1 LVKECKNWANN
12 AITIHVSIDGFFLI
26 LQSSCSMPAG
36 TRKMNPMTEPFNGLP
51 FGDIKYL
58 LQKMPDFNVLRSDAA
73 KEHQQNL
80 IASAH
85 DHGRLSHIATWLAGW
100 QGRVPSIRRP
110 ELCLFAGATDLNDA
124 PAMLAAQAAA
134 KLQIVLLSSGGSA
147 ANSLAQSG
155 SVGLRV
161 FDLAVDQPGQL
172 ISAGP
177 AMSERGCMR
186 AFAFGMEAVAANADL
201 LCLAG
206 FGPGSRV
213 TASTIAMGLFG
224 GAASDWSDDWLP
236 LIQTANDLHGNC
248 NQDPLELLRCCG
260 SREIAAICGAIV
272 AARTQ
277 SIPVIIDGFVA
288 TVAAAVLATKQP
300 GATDHILL
308 SGSDGS
314 PAHDRLIAQ
323 LSLDPLLDLKIRSS
337 DGLGALLAAQLVRAA
352 ADLHTDLPSATQLPG
367 LMEQAANPA

>member
-1 LVKECKNWANN
+1 LYF
-12 AITIHVSIDGFFLI
+12 FFLDI
-26 LQSSCSMPAG
+26 
-36 TRKMNPMTEPFNGLP
+36 PMTEMLNSLP
-51 FGDIKYL
+51 FADIKVL
-58 LQKMPDFNVLRSDAA
+58 LNKINDFNDLHSNAA
-73 KEHQQNL
+73 KKHQQNM
-80 IASAH
+80 IAATQ
-85 DHGRLSHIATWLAGW
+85 DHGRLVHLATWLAGW
-100 QGRVPSIRRP
+100 QGRVPSVRRP

-161 FDLAVDQPGQL
+161 FDLAVDQP
-172 ISAGP
+172 
-177 AMSERGCMR
+177 
-186 AFAFGMEAVAANADL
+186 EAVAANADL

-206 FGPGSRV
+206 FGPGSRLA
-213 TASTIAMGLFG
+213 ASAIAHGLFG
-224 GAASDWSDDWLP
+224 GAPADWSDDVLP
-236 LIQTANDLHGNC
+236 LVQAAYGLHGVFSK
-248 NQDPLELLRCCG
+248 DPLELLRRCG

-288 TVAAAVLATKQP
+288 TAAAAVLAAQQP
-300 GATDHILL
+300 GAIEHVLL

-314 PAHDRLIAQ
+314 PAHDRLITQ
-323 LSLDPLLDLKIRSS
+323 LSLSPLLDLKIRSP

-352 ADLHTDLPSATQLPG
+352 ADLHNDLPLATQLPS
-367 LMEQAANPA
+367 LLEQDVNPA

>member
-1 LVKECKNWANN
+1 
-12 AITIHVSIDGFFLI
+12 
-26 LQSSCSMPAG
+26 
-36 TRKMNPMTEPFNGLP
+36 MTETFSGLP
-51 FGDIKYL
+51 FGDIKSL
-58 LQKMPDFNVLRSDAA
+58 LQKIPNFNILQSDIA

-80 IASAH
+80 ITPAH
-85 DHGRLSHIATWLAGW
+85 DHGRLSHLATWLAGW
-100 QGRVPSIRRP
+100 QGRTPSIRRP
-110 ELCLFAGATDLNDA
+110 ELCLFAGATELNDA
-124 PAMLAAQAAA
+124 PATLAAQAEA

-213 TASTIAMGLFG
+213 AASAIAMGLFG

-236 LIQTANDLHGNC
+236 LVQAANDLHGDC
-248 NQDPLELLRCCG
+248 GQAPLELLRCCG

-288 TVAAAVLATKQP
+288 TAAAAVLAAQQP
-300 GATDHILL
+300 GAIDHVVL
-308 SGSDGS
+308 GGRDGS
-314 PAHDRLIAQ
+314 AAHDRLIAR
-323 LSLDPLLDLKIRSS
+323 LLLDPLLDLKIRSS

-352 ADLHTDLPSATQLPG
+352 ADLHNDLPLATQLPG